1 MFQANSPSAPP
12 TLSSPSRRQA
22 DPSSSSSTTSIE
34 RSPLANKSTTD
45 KPSNALPGTYGTI
58 DDAINASQRTGSQKE
73 TDGEYTPF
81 RIVPRSAT
89 ATATAT
95 ATGHDTAPSMN
106 SAIPPTTSSQT
117 PPRQTPTRP
126 SGGQLRSPLT
136 KTTPVGGGLGS
147 TPLCPTCEKR
157 VYLMEA
163 VTALGNKWHKGCL
176 RVGSELKLTCS
187 GRGAD
192 IRF

>member
-22 DPSSSSSTTSIE
+22 DPSSSSSTTTIE
-34 RSPLANKSTTD
+34 GSPLANKSTTD
-45 KPSNALPGTYGTI
+45 KPSNALPGTYGTV
-58 DDAINASQRTGSQKE
+58 DDAINASQRTGSQRE

-89 ATATAT
+89 AATT
-95 ATGHDTAPSMN
+95 ATGHDTAPSTN
-106 SAIPPTTSSQT
+106 SAIPPTSSQT

-136 KTTPVGGGLGS
+136 KTTTPVGGGLGS
-147 TPLCPTCEKR
+147 TPICPTCEKR

-176 RVGSELKLTCS
+176 RVGSGTKVTCS

-192 IRF
+192 IQF